1 MKVLAISASPR
12 KCGNAEV
19 LCDEFL
25 KGAAESGHDVQ
36 KIRLAES
43 CLLRLRRQPRL
54 RPPRQ
59 YGRGAGSAQGR

>member
-25 KGAAESGHDVQ
+25 KGAAKGAKVGKGLAIHGGSVDGARAALEKWVQ
-36 KIRLAES
+36 E
-43 CLLRLRRQPRL
+43 
-54 RPPRQ
+54 
-59 YGRGAGSAQGR
+59 GE